1 MFEKINNESFKEWF
15 KKLRDKIAEEMAD
28 SPDNKEA
35 DRHKRSMLE
44 QAGYDKLEE
53 FDHMISM
60 AQATISMITH
70 HKSVLIKT
78 RDELLQE
85 IHERFSVQP
94 ESEEP
99 EAEDIQ
105 ENPEPES
112 EDVGDPDEPEPVQP
126 EEQSPTDGL
135 PRLAQL
141 EKGLSNAI
149 TVLSGTKMASY
160 FKAIRQLV
168 EDLTVV
174 ANADEMPEDQRAESI
189 EDALQE
195 AVNVLSKS
203 ACAARSKVTID
214 LREHLIDLLKKV
226 QA

>member
-1 MFEKINNESFKEWF
+1 MFENINNESFKEWF
-15 KKLRDKIAEEMAD
+15 QKLKEKIAEEMSD
-28 SPDNKEA
+28 SPGNKDTES
-35 DRHKRSMLE
+35 HKRSMLE

-60 AQATISMITH
+60 AQATISIITH
-70 HKSVLIKT
+70 HKSVLVKT
-78 RDELLQE
+78 RDDLLQE
-85 IHERFSVQP
+85 IRELFGEKP
-94 ESEEP
+94 KPEEP

-105 ENPEPES
+105 EQTAPES
-112 EDVGDPDEPEPVQP
+112 DAGVDPDKPEPVRP
-126 EEQSPTDGL
+126 EEQPQADNL
-135 PRLAQL
+135 PRLTQL

-160 FKAIRQLV
+160 FKAIKQLV

-174 ANADEMPEDQRAESI
+174 ANADEMPDDQRAESI
-189 EDALQE
+189 EAVLQDA
-195 AVNVLSKS
+195 VKVLSES

-214 LREHLIDLLKKV
+214 LREHLIELLEKV

>member
-1 MFEKINNESFKEWF
+1 MFENINNESFKEWF
-15 KKLRDKIAEEMAD
+15 KKLRDKIAEEMAE
-28 SPDNKEA
+28 SPDNKDT

-60 AQATISMITH
+60 AQATISIITH
-70 HKSVLIKT
+70 HKSVLVKT

-85 IHERFSVQP
+85 IHELFGKQP
-94 ESEEP
+94 EVKEP

-105 ENPEPES
+105 GNPEPES
-112 EDVGDPDEPEPVQP
+112 QAEDNPDEPESVQP
-126 EEQSPTDGL
+126 EEQTQTDSL

-160 FKAIRQLV
+160 FKAIKQLV

-174 ANADEMPEDQRAESI
+174 ANADEMPEDQRAQSI

-214 LREHLIDLLKKV
+214 LREHLIDLLEKV

>member
-1 MFEKINNESFKEWF
+1 MFENINNESFKEWF

-28 SPDNKEA
+28 SPDNKDT

-60 AQATISMITH
+60 AQATISIITH
-70 HKSVLIKT
+70 HKSVLVKT

-85 IHERFSVQP
+85 IHERFGKQP
-94 ESEEP
+94 EDEET

-105 ENPEPES
+105 ENTEPES
-112 EDVGDPDEPEPVQP
+112 EA
-126 EEQSPTDGL
+126 EEQTQTDNL

-141 EKGLSNAI
+141 EEGLSNAI

-160 FKAIRQLV
+160 FKAIKQLV

-189 EDALQE
+189 EDALLD

-214 LREHLIDLLKKV
+214 LRENLIELLDKV
-226 QA
+226 KG

>member
-1 MFEKINNESFKEWF
+1 
-15 KKLRDKIAEEMAD
+15 
-28 SPDNKEA
+28 
-35 DRHKRSMLE
+35 MLE

-60 AQATISMITH
+60 AQATISIITH
-70 HKSVLIKT
+70 HKSVLVKT

-85 IHERFSVQP
+85 IHERFGKQP
-94 ESEEP
+94 EDEET

-105 ENPEPES
+105 ENTEPES
-112 EDVGDPDEPEPVQP
+112 EA
-126 EEQSPTDGL
+126 EEQTQTDNL

-141 EKGLSNAI
+141 EEGLSNAI

-160 FKAIRQLV
+160 FKAIKQLV

-189 EDALQE
+189 EDALLD

-214 LREHLIDLLKKV
+214 LRENLIELLDKV
-226 QA
+226 KG

>member
-1 MFEKINNESFKEWF
+1 MFENINNESFKEWF
-15 KKLRDKIAEEMAD
+15 KKLRDKIAEEMAE
-28 SPDNKEA
+28 SPDNKDT

-60 AQATISMITH
+60 AQATISIITH
-70 HKSVLIKT
+70 HKSVLVKT

-85 IHERFSVQP
+85 IHELFGEQP
-94 ESEEP
+94 KQEEP

-105 ENPEPES
+105 EKPEPES
-112 EDVGDPDEPEPVQP
+112 EVEDDPSEPEPVQP
-126 EEQSPTDGL
+126 EEQPGTDIL

-141 EKGLSNAI
+141 ERGLSNAI

-160 FKAIRQLV
+160 FKAIKQLV

-174 ANADEMPEDQRAESI
+174 ANADEMPEDQRAQSI

-214 LREHLIDLLKKV
+214 LREHLIDLLEKV